1 MPVGQIRGAL
11 RTTVYNDTYFSFEGI
26 PYGQPPIG
34 DLRFK
39 EPLPAKPWDGVRD
52 CLDFNVKPVQRNQE
66 TGQVEGSEDCLYLN
80 VFSKEVSNE
89 KKNEQQN
96 RFRSSLDCL
105 TNVKICLTAICRL
118 R

>member
-1 MPVGQIRGAL
+1 M
-11 RTTVYNDTYFSFEGI
+11 YNDTYFSFEGI

-89 KKNEQQN
+89 KKTKNKTG
-96 RFRSSLDCL
+96 FAVDLI
-105 TNVKICLTAICRL
+105 VKEML
-118 R
+118 RYVL